1 MDMGNIVLHMLD
13 QVDLVPSL
21 VPKYVQCC
29 QLTCLN
35 GYSLAK
41 TRLKSKPAFFPTEN
55 EKIDLQERRELYD
68 LESLWTVGAEFDD
81 ATRLHIFF
89 DMRNS
94 LLGPVGQTKEE
105 NLTSKQ
111 NMNQQCLARGKASYF
126 PKYSSPI

>member
-1 MDMGNIVLHMLD
+1 ME
-13 QVDLVPSL
+13 
-21 VPKYVQCC
+21 YVHCC

-81 ATRLHIFF
+81 ATRLHIFE
-89 DMRNS
+89 S
-94 LLGPVGQTKEE
+94 IGTCGSYKYKEGQFNK
-105 NLTSKQ
+105 
-111 NMNQQCLARGKASYF
+111 
-126 PKYSSPI
+126 